1 VTEALSARIQLA
13 LKARGVAARRQI
25 VFLPRM
31 SGEGFRAVIAA
42 ADVVLDT
49 VRWSGGNTSLDAFAS
64 GTPVVTLP
72 GEFMRGRQTAGMLAL
87 MNLTELVA
95 ANAARYVEIALE
107 VACDNKALRRALVDS
122 REALFDRPEPV
133 TAFAESVD
141 RLLRNPSISR
151 GDRRG

>member
-1 VTEALSARIQLA
+1 
-13 LKARGVAARRQI
+13 
-25 VFLPRM
+25 
-31 SGEGFRAVIAA
+31 
-42 ADVVLDT
+42 
-49 VRWSGGNTSLDAFAS
+49 
-64 GTPVVTLP
+64 
-72 GEFMRGRQTAGMLAL
+72 MRGRQTAGMLAL

-107 VACDNKALRRALVDS
+107 VACDNKALRRTLVDS